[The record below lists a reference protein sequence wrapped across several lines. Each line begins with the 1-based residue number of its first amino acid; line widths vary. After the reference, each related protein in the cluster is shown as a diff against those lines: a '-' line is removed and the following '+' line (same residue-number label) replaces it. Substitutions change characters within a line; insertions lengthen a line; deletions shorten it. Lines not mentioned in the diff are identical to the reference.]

1 MKKRTLAAL
10 MAAAVLLTGC
20 KDNSSSVSDGSS
32 DVSGADSGN
41 SDAGTSNSDDN
52 TNQPADLGGDVPYTW
67 GNVAIGCGGYTPE
80 VYYNAG
86 EEGLIYARTDIGGAY
101 RLDKDTQTWIPLT
114 DEFGTKEYSFYGID
128 GLITDPVEPNRVYLL
143 AGMYTKGWLDISN
156 AYILR
161 STDYGENW
169 EQIPLEFESGGNE
182 PNRFC
187 DRLELDP
194 QDNKTL
200 YAGARNGTL
209 WKSTDYGS
217 TWTKLPLPEVDLR
230 QEDGYT
236 LGVTFISFD
245 ENNDLYVGV
254 ASDSVNTRYFRS
266 KDGGASFEVLEGQ
279 PNAGIPYHGVSDRNG
294 HMYFVNSAAAG
305 PYQVSSGTLKKYTIA
320 DGTWEDVTPDMLT
333 NGVGDVE
340 VDPRNP
346 DILTVSSIGK
356 WGANE
361 NDCLYRSLDGGATW
375 DSIFTGDGQDRKF
388 TVDYSETPWLDW
400 GGETAK
406 LGWMMGDIAINPF
419 DGSDMMYGTGATI
432 FRTTNLADWDNGG
445 TVSFKVM
452 SKGYEETNVS
462 ALAAPPTGDVQL
474 YSALWDIDG
483 FSHKDVDVVPDKLN
497 NNGSMSSANSIAF
510 AWKSPN
516 IVVRSG
522 SKTGVEIS
530 TDYGETWKESKPKDT
545 VGQAGRLAVNAD
557 GTSIYWVTD
566 RDAYI
571 FRSDDLGESWVAL
584 EKAFSGPAI
593 CCDSNDPDALYVY
606 SSEKL
611 YISRD
616 RGGSFEP
623 LNQFTPSSGKLI
635 ADPET
640 AGTVYIASKAG
651 GLYRVSNYGA
661 ADEDFYRYP
670 AFPAAANFALG
681 KAESDGAPLA
691 MYVIGTLKDTD
702 FVGVYRSTDGGETWL
717 RINDDKHEFGA
728 IGDTLAADMNVFG
741 QVYFGTNGRGII
753 MGRDA
758 S

>member
-1 MKKRTLAAL
+1 MKKRTLTAL

-20 KDNSSSVSDGSS
+20 KNDTGSTSDNSS
-32 DVSGADSGN
+32 DVSSVGENSGTEN
-41 SDAGTSNSDDN
+41 IDPE
-52 TNQPADLGGDVPYTW
+52 PADLGGDVPYTW

-80 VYYNAG
+80 IYYNAG

-161 STDYGENW
+161 STDYGESW
-169 EQIPLEFESGGNE
+169 EQIPLEFEAGGNE
-182 PNRFC
+182 PNRFG

-217 TWTKLPLPEVDLR
+217 TWAKLPLPEVKLK

-254 ASDSVNTRYFRS
+254 AGDGKDCRYFRS
-266 KDGGASFEVLEGQ
+266 KDGGVSFEPLEGQ
-279 PNAGIPYHGVSDRNG
+279 PNGGIPYHGVSDRNG
-294 HMYFVNSAAAG
+294 HMYFASGTAAG
-305 PYQVSSGTLKKYTIA
+305 PYQVPSGSLKKYTIA
-320 DGTWEDVTPDMLT
+320 DGTWEDVTPEALT
-333 NGVGDVE
+333 NGVGDIE
-340 VDPRNP
+340 VDPQNP

-361 NDCLYRSLDGGATW
+361 NDCLFRSLDGGATW
-375 DSIFTGDGQDRKF
+375 DGIFTGDGADRKF
-388 TVDYSETPWLDW
+388 TLDYSETPWLDW

-419 DGSDMMYGTGATI
+419 DGNDMMYGTGATI
-432 FRTTNLADWDNGG
+432 FRTTNLSDWDNGG

-462 ALAAPPTGDVQL
+462 ALAAPPTGEVQL

-483 FSHKDVDVVPDKLN
+483 FSHKDVDVVPENLN

-510 AWKSPN
+510 AWQSPN
-516 IVVRSG
+516 IAVRSG
-522 SKTGVEIS
+522 SSDTVEIS
-530 TDYGETWKESKPKDT
+530 TDYGETWTAKKPKGSS
-545 VGQAGRLAVNAD
+545 GQAGTVAVNAD
-557 GTSIYWVTD
+557 GSSIYWAND
-566 RDAYI
+566 KDPYI
-571 FRSDDLGESWVAL
+571 YRTDDLGETWTAL
-584 EKAFSGPAI
+584 EKAFAAPAL
-593 CCDSNDPDALYVY
+593 CCDCTDPDALYVY
-606 SSEKL
+606 ASGNL

-616 RGGSFEP
+616 RGGSFES
-623 LNQFTPSSGKLI
+623 LKQMTPTSGRI
-635 ADPET
+635 IPDPSA
-640 AGTVYIASKAG
+640 AGTVYIASNAG

-670 AFPAAANFALG
+670 AFIAASNLALG

-753 MGRDA
+753 MGRPA
-758 S
+758 E